1 VRRSDG
7 GELFQENAM
16 TSARTQSDPMLP
28 RGAFPLLHALAKNW
42 WGLLLRGIAAIAFGI
57 LAFIWPNLTLL
68 TLGWFA
74 LLIGCNYIALAF
86 RLKVEPTEETNVQN
100 HHADPWR
107 LAERPQLGRLQ
118 SPLQS

>member
-1 VRRSDG
+1 
-7 GELFQENAM
+7 M

-57 LAFIWPNLTLL
+57 LANLTLL

-74 LLIGCNYIALAF
+74 LLIGCNCARFSA
-86 RLKVEPTEETNVQN
+86 
-100 HHADPWR
+100 
-107 LAERPQLGRLQ
+107 
-118 SPLQS
+118 